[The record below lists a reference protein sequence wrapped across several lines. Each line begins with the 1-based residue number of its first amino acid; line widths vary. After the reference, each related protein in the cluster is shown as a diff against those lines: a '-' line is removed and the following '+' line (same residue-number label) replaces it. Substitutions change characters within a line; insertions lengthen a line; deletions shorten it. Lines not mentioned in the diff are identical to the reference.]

1 MTFLQRRRLMRIA
14 LFSEVYWPMVS
25 GVGVTLVRLVDALE
39 ARGHQVR
46 VYSASYEL
54 PSGLTDRPEV
64 HRSASIPLFL
74 YPDVQWAF
82 PRSRAVLEDVA
93 VFAPD
98 VIHVATEFAM
108 GAAGLKV
115 ARQLGI
121 PVVASA
127 HTDYEKYAAR
137 YGLDWVM
144 GAGWKYLRWFYRQS
158 GVVLCPSGVYERHLN
173 ARGIHNT
180 GIWTRGVETELFHP
194 RNRSEAYRRTLGL
207 GPRDLLV
214 TYVGRIARE
223 KDLDQLLQAWQ
234 MLGRRDDARLV
245 LVGRGPM
252 EAELARREIPG
263 LVLAGLKEGTDL
275 TAAYASADV
284 FAFPSTTETFGN
296 VLLEAMASGLPCLAA
311 AAGGVV
317 EFARHG
323 TNAWLVDPGNPKAI
337 AAGLERLLTDDDLRR
352 ALSAGARKTACERRW
367 DLIFDD
373 LVEQYRVLAEGLVE
387 VQAA

>member
-1 MTFLQRRRLMRIA
+1 MRIA

-25 GVGVTLVRLVDALE
+25 GVGVTLVRLVDALT

-54 PSGLTDRPEV
+54 PSGAADRPEV

-82 PRSRAVLEDVA
+82 PRHRALLEDVA
-93 VFAPD
+93 AFSPD

-108 GAAGLKV
+108 GKAGLKV

-121 PVVASA
+121 PVIASA

-137 YGLDWVM
+137 YGLDWIM
-144 GAGWKYLRWFYRQS
+144 GAGWSYLRWFYRQTA
-158 GVVLCPSGVYERHLN
+158 VVLSPSGVYERHLN
-173 ARGIHNT
+173 ARGIGNT
-180 GIWTRGVETELFHP
+180 GVWTRGVDTELFHP
-194 RNRSEAYRRTLGL
+194 RHRNEAYRRGLGL
-207 GPRDLLV
+207 GSRDFLV

-223 KDLDQLLQAWQ
+223 KDLHLLLQAWE

-252 EAELARREIPG
+252 EAELAKSEIPG
-263 LVLAGLKEGTDL
+263 LVLAGLKEGADL
-275 TAAYASADV
+275 SAAYASADV
-284 FAFPSTTETFGN
+284 FAFPSITETFGN
-296 VLLEAMASGLPCLAA
+296 VLLEAMAAGLPCLAA

-323 TNAWLVDPGNPKAI
+323 SNAWLVDPGNPAAI
-337 AAGLERLLTDDDLRR
+337 AAGLDRLLADEDLRR
-352 ALSAGARKTACERRW
+352 VLSAGARKTAGERRW
-367 DLIFDD
+367 DLIFDN
-373 LVEQYRVLAEGLVE
+373 LVERYRALAARQLE

>member
-1 MTFLQRRRLMRIA
+1 MRIA

-25 GVGVTLVRLVDALE
+25 GVGVTLVRLVDELQ

-46 VYSASYEL
+46 VYSANYEL
-54 PSGLTDRPEV
+54 PAGTVDRAEV
-64 HRSASIPLFL
+64 HRSASIPFFL

-82 PRSRAVLEDVA
+82 PRHRAILEDLVA
-93 VFAPD
+93 FGPD

-108 GAAGLKV
+108 GAAGLKA

-121 PVVASA
+121 PAAASA

-137 YGLDWVM
+137 YGLDWIM
-144 GAGWKYLRWFYRQS
+144 GTGWRYLRWFYRQT

-173 ARGIHNT
+173 ARGIRNT
-180 GIWTRGVETELFHP
+180 GIWTRGVDTEFFHP
-194 RNRSEAYRRTLGL
+194 RHRSEAYRQSLGL
-207 GPRDLLV
+207 GPRDFLV

-223 KDLDQLLQAWQ
+223 KDLDLLLQAWT

-263 LVLAGLKEGTDL
+263 LVLAGLKEGVDL
-275 TAAYASADV
+275 SAAYASADI

-323 TNAWLVDPGNPKAI
+323 SNAWLVDPGSPAAF
-337 AAGLERLLTDDDLRR
+337 AAGLDRMLADEDLRR
-352 ALSAGARKTACERRW
+352 VLRTGARQTACERRW

-373 LVEQYRVLAEGLVE
+373 LVEQYRGLAEGFVE

>member
-1 MTFLQRRRLMRIA
+1 MRIA

-25 GVGVTLVRLVDALE
+25 GVGVTLVRLVDALR

-54 PSGLTDRPEV
+54 PPGAGDRLEV

-82 PRSRAVLEDVA
+82 PRHRAVLEDVA
-93 VFAPD
+93 AFGPD

-108 GAAGLKV
+108 GVAGLKA

-121 PVVASA
+121 PAVASA
-127 HTDYEKYAAR
+127 HTDYEKYAAH

-144 GAGWKYLRWFYRQS
+144 GAGWRYLRWFYRQT
-158 GVVLCPSGVYERHLN
+158 GLVLCPSGVYERHLN
-173 ARGIHNT
+173 ARGIRNT
-180 GIWTRGVETELFHP
+180 GIWTRGVESGFFHP
-194 RNRSEAYRRTLGL
+194 ESRSETYRHALGL

-223 KDLDQLLQAWQ
+223 KGLDLLLEAWE

-263 LVLAGLKEGTDL
+263 LVLAGLREGADL
-275 TAAYASADV
+275 AAAYASADI

-323 TNAWLVDPGNPKAI
+323 SNAWLVDPGSPKAI
-337 AAGLERLLTDDDLRR
+337 AAGLNRLLADEDLRR
-352 ALSAGARKTACERRW
+352 VLSAGARKTACERGW

-373 LVEQYRVLAEGLVE
+373 LVEQYRALAEGYVV

>member
-1 MTFLQRRRLMRIA
+1 MRIA

-25 GVGVTLVRLVDALE
+25 GVGVTLVRLVDALR

-46 VYSASYEL
+46 VYSASYDL
-54 PSGLTDRPEV
+54 PPGVLDRPEA

-82 PRSRAVLEDVA
+82 PRTRAVLEDIRA
-93 VFAPD
+93 FAPD

-108 GAAGLKV
+108 GVTGLKV
-115 ARQLGI
+115 ARQLGV

-144 GAGWKYLRWFYRQS
+144 GAGWKYLRWFYRQT

-173 ARGIHNT
+173 ARGIRNT
-180 GIWTRGVETELFHP
+180 GIWTRGVDTELFHP
-194 RNRSEAYRRTLGL
+194 RFRDAAYRESLGL

-223 KDLDQLLQAWQ
+223 KDLDLLIQAWQ

-263 LVLAGLKEGTDL
+263 LVLAGLKEGSDL

-323 TNAWLVDPGNPKAI
+323 SNAWLVDQGDSHAI
-337 AAGLERLLTDDDLRR
+337 AGGLERLLADEDLRR
-352 ALSAGARKTACERRW
+352 ALANGARKTACERRW
-367 DLIFDD
+367 DLIFDE
-373 LVEQYRVLAEGLVE
+373 LEEQYRVLADGMFAE
-387 VQAA
+387 QAA

>member
-1 MTFLQRRRLMRIA
+1 MRIA

-25 GVGVTLVRLVDALE
+25 GVGVTLVRLVDALQ
-39 ARGHQVR
+39 ARGHEVR
-46 VYSASYEL
+46 VYSATYDL
-54 PSGLTDRPEV
+54 PPGVADRPEV
-64 HRSASIPLFL
+64 HRSPSIPLFL

-82 PRSRAVLEDVA
+82 PRHRAVLQDVA

-98 VIHVATEFAM
+98 IVHVATEFAM
-108 GAAGLKV
+108 GKMGLRV
-115 ARQLGI
+115 ARELGI
-121 PVVASA
+121 PAVASA

-144 GAGWKYLRWFYRQS
+144 GAGWSYLRWFYRQT
-158 GVVLCPSGVYERHLN
+158 GIVLSPSGVYERHLN
-173 ARGIHNT
+173 ARGIPNT
-180 GIWTRGVETELFHP
+180 GIWTRGVDTESFHP
-194 RNRSEAYRRTLGL
+194 RYRSETYRRALGL
-207 GPRDLLV
+207 EPRDFLV

-223 KDLDQLLQAWQ
+223 KDLDLLLQAWQ

-252 EAELARREIPG
+252 EAELAQREIPG
-263 LVLAGLKEGTDL
+263 LVLAGLREGVDL
-275 TAAYASADV
+275 SAAYASADI

-323 TNAWLVDPGNPKAI
+323 SNAWLVAPGNPAAI
-337 AAGLERLLTDDDLRR
+337 AAGLDRLLADEDLRR
-352 ALSAGARKTACERRW
+352 VLAAGARKTGCERRW
-367 DLIFDD
+367 DFIFDE
-373 LVEQYRVLAEGLVE
+373 LIEQYRVQASHLVRR
-387 VQAA
+387 AA